1 MKTIKVVAAII
12 IHVKIKF
19 LRHSVDMENLKTAG
33 NFRAERSSQVRR
45 HRKRWSVR

>member
-12 IHVKIKF
+12 IHENKI
-19 LRHSVDMENLKTAG
+19 LRHSMENLKTAG